1 MTTADSNQNCRPTIA
16 HLSLDA
22 KSSQRAEERVAP
34 TQHAQVGA
42 YGNTQHA
49 QVGAYGKILA
59 GPRLHTEEG
68 ASRKVLFDQILCS
81 R

>member
-1 MTTADSNQNCRPTIA
+1 M
-16 HLSLDA
+16 SLDA

-59 GPRLHTEEG
+59 GPNLHAEEG
-68 ASRKVLFDQILCS
+68 EPGKVLLDQILCS